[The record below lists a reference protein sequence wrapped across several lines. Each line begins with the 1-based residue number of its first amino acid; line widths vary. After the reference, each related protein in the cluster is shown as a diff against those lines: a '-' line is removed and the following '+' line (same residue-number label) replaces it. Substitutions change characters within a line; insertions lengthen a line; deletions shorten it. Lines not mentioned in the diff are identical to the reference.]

1 MDLGIVQTHT
11 FLTLLG
17 GGSVTSAELA
27 KAMRFAPILV
37 AADGGAHFAISEG
50 IVPEAVIGDFDSLAD
65 RARGAIPRERFHQV
79 DEQDTTDF
87 EKCLARIRA
96 PLILGVG
103 LTGKRRDHE
112 LAAYHALMRYPAQR
126 CLLIA
131 EEDIIMLCPPKMS
144 IDLPRGTRVSLFPMA
159 AVNVNSTGLEW
170 ELSELALEPGRRI
183 GTSNA
188 ALGGLVELSVNKP
201 NLLVILPVDKLSELI
216 AALEVNSGQ
225 WPPQI

>member
-1 MDLGIVQTHT
+1 MYR
-11 FLTLLG
+11 G
-17 GGSVTSAELA
+17 GKICLDIH
-27 KAMRFAPILV
+27 FAPLWRNNVPKFGI
-37 AADGGAHFAISEG
+37 AHALACG
-50 IVPEAVIGDFDSLAD
+50 HRPVAVIGDMDSLPSD
-65 RARGAIPRERFHQV
+65 ETWRKSDIRVYRL

-131 EEDIIMLCPPKMS
+131 EEDVIMLCPPKMS

-159 AVNVNSTGLEW
+159 PVNVSSTGLEW

-216 AALEVNSGQ
+216 AALEVNSNQ
-225 WPPQI
+225 WPP